1 MPTEFSRSL
10 KIRFCSVCRWRP
22 RRKSSGHWL
31 DWVYRFASFTS
42 GWRASVIPRNCTQC
56 KHSVVVK
63 KSRFYRRKSFAE
75 GNSSRAFFT
84 ISGVGKE
91 GGNEIHL
98 VSNTICLKFL
108 IFHDLGRPF
117 LGALCSHFSLGQIT
131 NVYQPWL
138 TFKFI
143 SNSIS

>member
-1 MPTEFSRSL
+1 MTS
-10 KIRFCSVCRWRP
+10 I
-22 RRKSSGHWL
+22 GHTKEL
-31 DWVYRFASFTS
+31 HPMQAF
-42 GWRASVIPRNCTQC
+42 GGC
-56 KHSVVVK
+56 K

-108 IFHDLGRPF
+108 IFHDFSRPF
-117 LGALCSHFSLGQIT
+117 LGLFAVISL
-131 NVYQPWL
+131 
-138 TFKFI
+138 
-143 SNSIS
+143 